1 MTATEGAAPRPSS
14 YLVDPRALTPM
25 PTGFCAHLDTY
36 PTYVSFKNA
45 FYAIPLTRRTVNF
58 FRPPVH
64 YVRNTNP
71 VKFVIDRGDAF
82 ADGALCRV
90 DSAIPALRT
99 LEIRDIFSPLRRRT
113 MRRETNVETGARPQS
128 SWNRR
133 VVAPTTNFAATVRNQ
148 LSNAVCSGSKNGNSD
163 ATRLRTRAGDEVTGP
178 SDPTVGDPT
187 DGNGDGCPISSYVE
201 KLWNRNG
208 NNSNRDGG
216 VHIGAV
222 EPVSA
227 INESHAT
234 RALK

>member
-1 MTATEGAAPRPSS
+1 MTATEGSVLRPSS

-45 FYAIPLTRRTVNF
+45 FYAIPLTKRTVKIL
-58 FRPPVH
+58 RPPVR

-71 VKFVIDRGDAF
+71 IKFVIDRGDSF

-90 DSAIPALRT
+90 DSAIPALKT
-99 LEIRDIFSPLRRRT
+99 LEIRDILSPLRGRT
-113 MRRETNVETGARPQS
+113 LRPQTNLDAGARPQS

-133 VVAPTTNFAATVRNQ
+133 VVAPTTNFASAVRSQ
-148 LSNAVCSGSKNGNSD
+148 LSNAVCSGSKTGNN
-163 ATRLRTRAGDEVTGP
+163 ATRLRTRAGDEVTDP

-187 DGNGDGCPISSYVE
+187 DDNGDGCPISNYVE

-208 NNSNRDGG
+208 SSSNRDGA

-234 RALK
+234 RAPK